1 MEQQDTELASLLEAN
16 LKFYEGFSTLD
27 IAAMDGIWEP
37 SERTRCM
44 HPGWPLITGWTQVRQ
59 SWENIFNNTTM
70 MHFIITE
77 AQPVIQ
83 GDIGWV
89 DCIENV
95 TSLVDGRAASF
106 AARSTNIFAKAPI
119 TGGESLGGQW
129 LMVHHHASP

>member
-1 MEQQDTELASLLEAN
+1 MENPELASLLEAN
-16 LKFYEGFSTLD
+16 LKFYEAFSTLD
-27 IAAMDGIWEP
+27 IDAMDGIWEH

-44 HPGWPLITGWTQVRQ
+44 HPGWPLITGWEGVRQ
-59 SWENIFNNTTM
+59 SWDNIFNNTTM

-95 TSLVDGRAASF
+95 TSLVDGRATGF
-106 AARSTNIFAKAPI
+106 AARSTNIFAKS
-119 TGGESLGGQW
+119 GDQW
-129 LMVHHHASP
+129 LMVHHHASN

>member
-1 MEQQDTELASLLEAN
+1 MEDPDLASLLEAN
-16 LKFYEGFSTLD
+16 LRFYEAFSTLD
-27 IAAMDGIWEP
+27 IDAMDGIWEP

-44 HPGWPLITGWTQVRQ
+44 HPGWPLITGWEGVRQ
-59 SWENIFNNTTM
+59 SWDNIFNNTTM

-77 AQPVIQ
+77 AYPVIQ

-95 TSLVDGRAASF
+95 TSLVDGRATGFS
-106 AARSTNIFAKAPI
+106 ARSTNIFARS
-119 TGGESLGGQW
+119 GDRW

>member
-1 MEQQDTELASLLEAN
+1 MEQQDPDLVSLLEAN
-16 LKFYEGFSTLD
+16 DEFYNAFSTLD
-27 IAAMDGIWEP
+27 IGAMDGIWEP

-44 HPGWPLITGWTQVRQ
+44 HPGWPLITGWEQVRQ

-77 AQPVIQ
+77 AQPVVQ
-83 GDIGWV
+83 GDMGWV

-95 TSLVDGRAASF
+95 TSLVDGRAAGF
-106 AARSTNIFAKAPI
+106 AARSTNIFARS
-119 TGGESLGGQW
+119 GGRW

>member
-1 MEQQDTELASLLEAN
+1 MEDPEIASLLEAN
-16 LKFYEGFSTLD
+16 LKFYEAFSTLD
-27 IAAMDGIWEP
+27 IEAMDHVWEP
-37 SERTRCM
+37 SDRTRCM
-44 HPGWPLITGWTQVRQ
+44 HPGWPLITGWEEVRQ
-59 SWENIFNNTTM
+59 SWDNIFNNTTM

-77 AQPVIQ
+77 AHPVIE

-106 AARSTNIFAKAPI
+106 AARSTNIFAKS
-119 TGGESLGGQW
+119 GDRW

>member
-1 MEQQDTELASLLEAN
+1 MEDAELASLLEAN
-16 LKFYEGFSTLD
+16 LKFYEAFSTLD
-27 IAAMDGIWEP
+27 IDAMDAIWEP

-44 HPGWPLITGWTQVRQ
+44 HPGWPLITGWEGVRQ
-59 SWENIFNNTTM
+59 SWDNIFRNTTM

-77 AQPVIQ
+77 AQPVIE
-83 GDIGWV
+83 GETGWV

-106 AARSTNIFAKAPI
+106 AARSTNIFAK
-119 TGGESLGGQW
+119 SDDRW